1 MLCGLGIDLVEEDRI
16 RRLRNRYGER
26 FLRRFF
32 TEEEVAYA
40 FKKSSPDR
48 SLAAAFAVKE
58 AFGKALGTGVSGFG
72 FKEVSLVRDPIAG
85 KPEVRLYGQAE
96 ALFRKKANR
105 LWVSVT
111 HEAGL
116 AVAVVV
122 LEKISDFP

>member
-1 MLCGLGIDLVEEDRI
+1 MLCGLGVDLVEEGRI
-16 RRLRNRYGER
+16 RKLRELYGER
-26 FLRRFF
+26 FLGRIF

-40 FKKSSPDR
+40 LKKNPPDS

-58 AFGKALGTGVSGFG
+58 AFGKALGTGISGFR
-72 FKEVSLVRDPIAG
+72 FKEVSLVRDPVSG
-85 KPEVRLYGQAE
+85 RPEVRLYGRAE

-105 LWVSVT
+105 IWVSVT

-122 LEKISDFP
+122 LEREV